1 MIDDAPQIYK
11 DMCDYLTP
19 YVNKLDGVPIPFKTL
34 EYLNTRRDALSNAFC
49 RAEDT
54 AGQHLTW
61 LQYHYLMSRESS
73 LVDMVAWETL
83 YKELG
88 DDLDI
93 PIEVF
98 ECLEIS
104 LSADPM
110 KPIIKPL
117 GLKAPLHDNKTTPT
131 YVALALKF
139 AEEKDWD
146 ITEMYP
152 PILGLEM
159 EDVNIINDYL
169 YNMTGMEMNVLN
181 ELMGST
187 KGLEVWLA

>member
-11 DMCDYLTP
+11 DMCDYLVP

-146 ITEMYP
+146 ITELYP
-152 PILGLEM
+152 PVLGLEM

-181 ELMGST
+181 ELMSST

>member
-11 DMCDYLTP
+11 DMCDYLAP
-19 YVNKLDGVPIPFKTL
+19 YVDKLDGVPIPFKTL

-104 LSADPM
+104 MSADPM
-110 KPIIKPL
+110 KPIITPL

-181 ELMGST
+181 ELMSSA